1 VTFFLTF
8 LVTGLVV
15 GCIYAL
21 TATGLVVTYMT
32 SGIFNFA
39 HGAIGM
45 IAAFVYWQFA
55 IAWGW
60 PVPVALFATLF
71 VVAPLMGALIERV
84 LIRPIRGASVD
95 LAIVITL
102 ALLLLLIGVANVVWK
117 GTAVRIVPEFFA
129 GHETNIGS
137 LTVTYHQIVVVVVA
151 LLVAVGLKMLFS
163 MTRIGIA
170 MRGVVDDPDLAAMAG
185 ASPARVQQLS
195 WALGASLAGL
205 AGILLAP
212 LVNLDILTLTL
223 LVINGYAAALVGRL
237 RSLPL
242 TAVGAVALGLMVNA
256 AKIYGPDTGRIWH
269 PLAKFVQENQSAI
282 PMAFLFVMLVT
293 LPSARLRTGSVIG
306 PPSPRA
312 AGLLSSAIWGAILV
326 VAVAIAAPHLSNSNI
341 TTGSKALIFAL
352 TLLSMVLLTG
362 YGGQVSLCQ
371 LTFVG
376 IGSYAMGTW
385 GGGSL
390 LGVLA
395 SVLLSAAA
403 GAAVALPTLRLRGLY
418 LALATFAFAS
428 AADLVFFNRVFGAG
442 GALDVPRLRFPGLS
456 APGNSAYL
464 VELAVIFVGVSF
476 LVLAVRRGRY
486 GRQLAALNDSPAACA
501 TLGVNINVTKLAVFA
516 GSAGLAGFAGALFGG
531 LRGQVG
537 PNDFAALASL
547 TLLLM
552 LRVGGI
558 NTVTGALFGGAVL
571 ASFPLLQ
578 EHVPSNWPLAYLL
591 TGIAAVSIG
600 RDPNGVGGRIADL
613 AERLRARRTGPP
625 GDRLQA
631 PQHGDDLELEEV
643 HLVGAPG

>member
-1 VTFFLTF
+1 MTTFLAFLTS
-8 LVTGLVV
+8 GLVV

-45 IAAFVYWQFA
+45 IAAFVYWQVA
-55 IAWGW
+55 IGWGW
-60 PVPVALFATLF
+60 PTPIALFVTLF
-71 VVAPLMGALIERV
+71 IVAPLMGAVIERL

-102 ALLLLLIGVANVVWK
+102 ALLLLLIGVASVIWK
-117 GTAVRIVPEFFA
+117 GTAVRIVPPFFA
-129 GHETNIGS
+129 GHQVQIGS
-137 LTVTYHQIVVVVVA
+137 LSVTYHQVVVVVVA
-151 LLVAVGLKMLFS
+151 IIVAVSLKLLFS
-163 MTRIGIA
+163 RTRIGIA

-242 TAVGAVALGLMVNA
+242 TAAGAIALGLMINA
-256 AKIYGPDTGRIWH
+256 AKIYGPDAGRIWQ
-269 PLAKFVQENQSAI
+269 PLADVIRDNQAVI

-293 LPSARLRTGSVIG
+293 LPSARLRSGSLIG
-306 PPSPRA
+306 PPSPQPA
-312 AGLLSSAIWGAILV
+312 ALTSALIWGGVLIAF
-326 VAVAIAAPHLSNSNI
+326 VAIAAPHLSSSNI
-341 TTGSKALIFAL
+341 VTGSKALIFAL
-352 TLLSMVLLTG
+352 TLLSLVLLTG

-376 IGSYAMGTW
+376 LGSYAMGAW

-390 LGVLA
+390 LGVVAAILLA
-395 SVLLSAAA
+395 AAA

-428 AADLVFFNRVFGAG
+428 ALDLVFFNQVFGTG
-442 GALDVPRLRFPGLS
+442 GSFAVERLQLPGIPTES
-456 APGNSAYL
+456 GQAYITL
-464 VELAVIFVGVSF
+464 LAVVFVLCSL

-516 GSAGLAGFAGALFGG
+516 VSAGMAGFAGALFGG

-537 PNDFAALASL
+537 PNDFVALASL
-547 TLLLM
+547 TLLLV

-558 NTVTGALFGGAVL
+558 NTVSGALFGGAVM
-571 ASFPLLQ
+571 ASFPMLQ

-600 RDPNGVGGRIADL
+600 RDPNGLGGRIAEL
-613 AERLRARRTGPP
+613 AERLRANRSGPP
-625 GDRLQA
+625 ADRLRASQR
-631 PQHGDDLELEEV
+631 GDDLELEEV
-643 HLVGAPG
+643 RLVGVAG